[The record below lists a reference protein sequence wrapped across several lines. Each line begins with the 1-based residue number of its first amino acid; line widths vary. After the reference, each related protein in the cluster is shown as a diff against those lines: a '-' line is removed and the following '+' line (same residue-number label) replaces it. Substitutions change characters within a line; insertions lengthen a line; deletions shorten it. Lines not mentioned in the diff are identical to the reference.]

1 MATQALGRG
10 LRTGLSSLPGI
21 ASTSDIE
28 KSRKAYE
35 PSREIAQKSLA
46 QQSVL
51 QGDVTAAKGGELK
64 ARLDLEQSV
73 REAGVKSL
81 QDYATE
87 EKGLIDTAKAE
98 KEKNPFPTFQP
109 TQEDAMSYGQ
119 LGSMIATMGVMLG
132 SGGKASAK
140 VALGSLS
147 GMMSGW
153 QKGRKD
159 LWEREAKTF
168 EKEVNRIKMIRESIT
183 KDLETGLKLAATNR
197 DASRA
202 ALESAAYKAGSGS
215 LIENFLKTGRAT
227 DALDF
232 AKKIGDL
239 NQKTEEQIIAAA
251 AMETRHRQ
259 TIAEAQL
266 LRKTTAGNRPAKTP
280 DLVQIKNRKT
290 GETQTI
296 DANRIT
302 YNDKTG
308 VPTLPEDY
316 FIVGKIGSVGKEG
329 GADQRPK
336 ATSVDA
342 RNYSALKT
350 QSRGWNRIE
359 TLLSDKDFAEK
370 FDELGIKKFLFEPI
384 AGDGFSAYVSKGL
397 SSSIAK
403 SVSEKDPQMIAFL
416 QDIIIVRN
424 AYYLQQSGKA
434 VTGGEAARNFFA
446 SIQPTDAASVLQQ
459 KSKRAK
465 EEISHEMTDL
475 ENTLRGL
482 APQQAKQ
489 TNKPITNKTYSVGE
503 IIERNEKKY
512 KVTDISNPSDP
523 DMEEVP

>member
-1 MATQALGRG
+1 MATSALGRG
-10 LRTGLSSLPGI
+10 LRTNLSATPGI

-35 PSREIAQKSLA
+35 PSRERAQKSLD

-51 QGDVTAAKGGELK
+51 QGDVTAAKGAELQAK
-64 ARLDLEQSV
+64 LNLEQSV
-73 REAGVKSL
+73 REAGAESL
-81 QDYATE
+81 QNYAIE

-140 VALGSLS
+140 VAIGSLT
-147 GMMSGW
+147 GMMNGW

-159 LWEREAKTF
+159 LWEKEAKTF

-183 KDLETGLKLAATNR
+183 KDLETGLKLAGTNR

-202 ALESAAYKAGSGS
+202 ALESAKYKAGSGS
-215 LIENFLKTGRAT
+215 VIENYLKTGRAT

-251 AMETRHRQ
+251 AMETRHKQ

-266 LRKTTAGNRPAKTP
+266 LRQTTAANRPARTP
-280 DLVQIKNRKT
+280 DLVQIKNTKT
-290 GETQTI
+290 GDTKTI
-296 DANRIT
+296 DANRLPYSDT
-302 YNDKTG
+302 TG
-308 VPTLPEDY
+308 EPTLPDGY
-316 FIVGKIGSVGKEG
+316 SIVGKVGSVGKEG
-329 GADQRPK
+329 GPDQRPK

-342 RNYSALKT
+342 RNYSALRT

-359 TLLSDKDFAEK
+359 TLLSDKDFAER
-370 FDELGIKKFLFEPI
+370 FDKLGIKKFLFEPI
-384 AGDGFSAYVSKGL
+384 AGDGISAFVSKGL

-403 SVSEKDPQMIAFL
+403 SVSENDPQMIAFL

-446 SIQPTDAASVLQQ
+446 SIQPTDSASVLQQ

-465 EEISHEMTDL
+465 EEISDEMTGL

-482 APQQAKQ
+482 APQQSEQ
-489 TNKPITNKTYSVGE
+489 TNKPISNKTYSLGE
-503 IIERNEKKY
+503 TIERNGKTY
-512 KVTDISNPSDP
+512 KVIDISNPLDP
-523 DMEEVP
+523 DWEEVP

>member
-1 MATQALGRG
+1 MATLALGRG
-10 LRTGLSSLPGI
+10 LRTNLSATPGI

-35 PSREIAQKSLA
+35 PSRQRAQEAL
-46 QQSVL
+46 QEQSFY
-51 QGDVTAAKGGELK
+51 QSEVTGAKGAELK
-64 ARLDLEQSV
+64 AKLDVEQGV
-73 REAGVKSL
+73 REAGAKSL

-119 LGSMIATMGVMLG
+119 LGSMVATLGVMLG

-140 VALGSLS
+140 VAIGSLT
-147 GMMSGW
+147 GMMNGW

-159 LWEREAKTF
+159 LWEKESKTF

-183 KDLETGLKLAATNR
+183 KDLETGLKLAGTNR
-197 DASRA
+197 DASKA

-215 LIENFLKTGRAT
+215 VIARYLATGRAT

-232 AKKIGDL
+232 AKKSADL
-239 NQKTEEQIIAAA
+239 DQKIEEQIMSAAA
-251 AMETRHRQ
+251 RETMHKQ
-259 TIAEAQL
+259 TIAEAQR
-266 LRKTTAGNRPAKTP
+266 LRETTAANKPAKTP
-280 DLVQIKNRKT
+280 NLVQIRNTKT
-290 GETQTI
+290 GDTKTI
-296 DANRIT
+296 DANRLT
-302 YNDKTG
+302 YSDTTG
-308 VPTLPEDY
+308 EPILPEGY
-316 FIVGKIGSVGKEG
+316 SIVGKVGSVGKEG
-329 GADQRPK
+329 GSDQRPK

-350 QSRGWNRIE
+350 QRRGWNRIE
-359 TLLSDKDFAEK
+359 TLLSDVDFAER
-370 FDELGIKKFLFEPI
+370 FDKLGIKKFLFEPI
-384 AGDGFSAYVSKGL
+384 AGDGFTAYVSKGL

-403 SVSEKDPQMIAFL
+403 SVSENDPQMIAFL

-446 SIQPTDAASVLQQ
+446 SIQPTDSASVLQQ

-465 EEISHEMTDL
+465 EEISNEMTDL
-475 ENTLRGL
+475 EKALRGL
-482 APQQAKQ
+482 APQQSEQ
-489 TNKPITNKTYSVGE
+489 TNKPISNKTYSVGE
-503 IIERNEKKY
+503 IIERNGKKY
-512 KVTDISNPSDP
+512 KVTDISDPSDP
-523 DMEEVP
+523 DFEEVP